1 MFEGEEAYPQF
12 YGIDNS
18 SQAIINLGDRQYRGR
33 MEFVRYGG
41 KGITAVNVVPFEEY
55 LYGVVPS
62 EMPSSWDLEALKAQA
77 IVARNYAINCMGKH
91 VSGGYDLCDGEHCQV
106 YKGYGNETDRTNWAI
121 DETRG
126 EFLYYNNELANT
138 FYFASSGGYTEN
150 SENVWVTALP
160 YLKAVE
166 DYYEQSPHMWTKTF
180 SRQDVE
186 TLLRNNGKD
195 IGRVLDIQVDSYTT
209 GGRVMELTI
218 IGTNGSEKL
227 TKESIRTFFKTNGA
241 SLESRKFHIVK
252 DGTTNNSS
260 FSIIGGNNSI
270 SSSLSLNQVY
280 ILGADGNITNL
291 SYDNL
296 SIKVEGKNGQEILS
310 FSNSDSVSGDFVFVG
325 RGRGH
330 GVGMS
335 QWGAKGMAESGF
347 NYKQILAHY
356 FNGAQIR

>member
-1 MFEGEEAYPQF
+1 M
-12 YGIDNS
+12 DKN
-18 SQAIINLGDRQYRGR
+18 
-33 MEFVRYGG
+33 
-41 KGITAVNVVPFEEY
+41 
-55 LYGVVPS
+55 
-62 EMPSSWDLEALKAQA
+62 
-77 IVARNYAINCMGKH
+77 
-91 VSGGYDLCDGEHCQV
+91 
-106 YKGYGNETDRTNWAI
+106 
-121 DETRG
+121 
-126 EFLYYNNELANT
+126 
-138 FYFASSGGYTEN
+138 
-150 SENVWVTALP
+150 
-160 YLKAVE
+160 
-166 DYYEQSPHMWTKTF
+166 F

-209 GGRVMELTI
+209 GGR
-218 IGTNGSEKL
+218 GNGINQYRYKWLRKL